1 MNIKLLKIGMKRFW
15 LMAILLVL
23 SFGDLTHAQSPDN
36 YPPDDTTVVIDRT
49 NLPIVWID
57 VDGQMIDRQERISA
71 RMKIIHNGKGRF
83 NYADTIAHPG
93 QTIDYEGPIALRYRG
108 NSSFAMSDKKP
119 YSFRTLSQPLEM
131 GYDKKKVSILGMGK
145 DNNWALLA
153 PYSDRSMIRDLLA
166 FELARPWMEYTPQGR
181 LCEVYLDGTYYGVYI
196 LCEVVSKGKHRLNLD
211 DPGDEGDALTGG
223 YMLEVASNDGM
234 YHISKHHPV
243 SSSGVEYSDAY
254 ILFQYKIPDYE
265 DMTKAQVAY
274 INQRVDEMEDAL
286 ASPNYKDPELGYR
299 KYIDVQSFIDY
310 QLSTELSHN
319 PDGYRLSAKFYKRRD
334 SIDDRFKM
342 VIWDMN
348 LAYGNCRHN
357 NGWRT
362 DTWIS
367 QNNNFMYP
375 NGDYLIPFWWYK
387 FSRDGNYTKQRRE
400 RWTEYREN
408 NVRLD
413 RVMATIDSLANEVTA
428 FGAEER
434 NAKAWPRWGVWVWP
448 NYYVSDSYQD
458 EIDYIKDWIT
468 RRIEWI
474 DKRYGYVAPPLPPP
488 DPEYLRGDING
499 DGQVNIADINVLV
512 DIILGGE
519 YFDDVLARADVNED
533 REINIAD
540 ISVLID
546 IIFSAD

>member
-1 MNIKLLKIGMKRFW
+1 MKRFW

-23 SFGDLTHAQSPDN
+23 SLGDLTHAQRPDN
-36 YPPDDTTVVIDRT
+36 YPPDDKTVVIERT

-57 VDGQMIDRQERISA
+57 VDGKMIDREERISA
-71 RMKIIHNGKGRF
+71 RMKVIYNGKGRF
-83 NYADTIAHPG
+83 NFADTVAHPG
-93 QTIDYEGPIALRYRG
+93 QKIDYEGPIALRYRG

-181 LCEVYLDGTYYGVYI
+181 LCEVYLDGIYYGVYI

-223 YMLEVASNDGM
+223 YMLEVAANDGM
-234 YHISKHHPV
+234 YHISNHHPV
-243 SSSGVEYSDAY
+243 NTNGVEYSDAY

-265 DMTKAQVAY
+265 DMTRAQIAY

-286 ASPNYKDPELGYR
+286 ASPNFKDPIVGYR
-299 KYIDVQSFIDY
+299 KYIDVESFIDY

-334 SIDDRFKM
+334 SIDERFKM

-348 LAYGNCRHN
+348 LAFGNCRHN

-367 QNNNFMYP
+367 QNNNYMYP

-387 FSRDGNYTKQRRE
+387 FSKDSNYTSQRRK
-400 RWTEYREN
+400 RWTEYREG

-413 RVMATIDSLANEVTA
+413 RVLATIDSLANEVTA

-434 NAKAWPRWGVWVWP
+434 NSKAWPRWGVWLWP
-448 NYYVSDSYQD
+448 NYYVSNSYQE
-458 EIDYIKDWIT
+458 EIDYIKNWIT
-468 RRIEWI
+468 ERIEWI
-474 DKRYGYVAPPLPPP
+474 DERYGYEAPPLPPP
-488 DPEYLRGDING
+488 DPVYYRGDVNG
-499 DGQVNIADINVLV
+499 DQQVNIADINVLV
-512 DIILGGE
+512 DIIMGGE
-519 YFDDVLARADVNED
+519 HPDDVLARADVNED
-533 REINIAD
+533 LEINIAD
-540 ISVLID
+540 ISVIVD
-546 IIFSAD
+546 IILSSD